1 MDTDILAQH
10 AGSGVYVEFEVI
22 KNHDNLSLAAVDR
35 PGRASFTIVT
45 FSPQLGGMFVERS
58 GVDLRGGSSIRFLPA
73 APESFKFEGFVGV
86 YFKDGHIAFFRRW
99 SPDIFEALRAA
110 AKNTD
115 VAPVTAAAST
125 DVVAPEGWRPVT
137 EEDVAALEAD
147 EAGTDVAAA
156 EQEEEFEELRW
167 QADLDKCIASG
178 GGFNGM
184 PTWETTGFGTDLWW
198 ARSAKLSICIAFR
211 DGGDYEVRIARVG
224 RHPPTNPESL
234 PCLLRF

>member
-1 MDTDILAQH
+1 M
-10 AGSGVYVEFEVI
+10 
-22 KNHDNLSLAAVDR
+22 
-35 PGRASFTIVT
+35 
-45 FSPQLGGMFVERS
+45 
-58 GVDLRGGSSIRFLPA
+58 PA
-73 APESFKFEGFVGV
+73 APETFKFEGFVGV
-86 YFKDGHIAFFRRW
+86 YFKDGHIAFFRHW

-125 DVVAPEGWRPVT
+125 DVVAPEGWRP
-137 EEDVAALEAD
+137 E
-147 EAGTDVAAA
+147 A
-156 EQEEEFEELRW
+156 EQEEEFEELHW
-167 QADLDKCIASG
+167 KADLDKCIASG
-178 GGFNGM
+178 GRFNGM

-234 PCLLRF
+234 PRLLRF